1 MMLSHQTGGNLMKR
15 IFVVVILLATSMA
28 VFAQQTRST
37 RPTSEQTKDNAKQ
50 YLEQGKTNATQF
62 DSVQASLNARN
73 IGNDDA
79 RTFNQLKAEIERL
92 EASIVAEQNK
102 ISTTLEKGLKVS
114 SETLDNVQRLI
125 DKHKDKLAELDK
137 FSSSSSGK

>member
-1 MMLSHQTGGNLMKR
+1 MKR

-28 VFAQQTRST
+28 VFAQTRST
-37 RPTSEQTKDNAKQ
+37 RPTSEQTRDSAKQ
-50 YLEQGKTNATQF
+50 FLEQGKTNATQF
-62 DSVQASLNARN
+62 DSMQSSLNSRN

-79 RTFNQLKAEIERL
+79 RNFNLLKTEIERL

-102 ISTTLEKGLKVS
+102 ISATLEKGLKVS

-125 DKHKDKLAELDK
+125 DKHKDKLAELEK
-137 FSSSSSGK
+137 FSSSSSGGK